1 VTGGARYRHLQA
13 DELAA
18 LSPAE
23 RKAYKAHRAA
33 FDREVAHHVEHGQQH
48 GWIDVGT
55 AGHEVRFALPVAL
68 LPRRR

>member
-1 VTGGARYRHLQA
+1 MTGGARYRHLQA

-23 RKAYKAHRAA
+23 RKAYK
-33 FDREVAHHVEHGQQH
+33 AHHVEHGQQH